1 MVHAGRTFMAVNA
14 FSLPDGPGIAFG
26 KILRRAGSG
35 MTHEGRS
42 HAFHF
47 LCAVVF
53 LQGLNQNIGNGL

>member
-1 MVHAGRTFMAVNA
+1 MIHVGWTFRAVKTL
-14 FSLPDGPGIAFG
+14 SLLDGLGKAFG
-26 KILRRAGSG
+26 KILRRAGSR
-35 MTHEGRS
+35 MIHEGCT